1 MSQQFTLVDSL
12 ALGDLAT
19 FLGRAARVEDG
30 STRLIAGSGVLAVYT
45 AAFYPAGLHDDT
57 PTVLG
62 LRTFALA
69 DSATGASASF
79 DVVVPLRSMLDR
91 LARLQSTPTDAA
103 APVTVSLPLEVN
115 TVVWAAISPPRG
127 GWTTLD
133 DIPGT
138 VLVSVADAGIRE
150 VKDAVGTESG
160 ASLVQRV
167 RQEVWNRPLDGFEHV
182 PAAAAFTA
190 HSLGF
195 LTQDESVRV
204 LETGPWTRL
213 TTPRGHVLV
222 KRKPWT
228 LQR

>member
-12 ALGDLAT
+12 ALEDLT
-19 FLGRAARVEDG
+19 TYLSRAARVEDG
-30 STRLIAGSGVLAVYT
+30 STRLIAASRVLAVYT

-62 LRTFALA
+62 LRTFALT
-69 DSATGASASF
+69 DDATF

-91 LARLQSTPTDAA
+91 LARLGNAVTDAA
-103 APVTVSLPLEVN
+103 APVTVSLPLAVN

-127 GWTTLD
+127 GWVALPD
-133 DIPGT
+133 MPGT
-138 VLVSVADAGIRE
+138 LLNTVAEAGITE

-160 ASLVQRV
+160 QKIVERV
-167 RQEVWNRPLDGFEHV
+167 RREVWNRPIDGFEHV
-182 PAAAAFTA
+182 PAAAAFTGHA
-190 HSLGF
+190 LGF
-195 LTQDESVRV
+195 LGGDENPRV

-213 TTPRGHVLV
+213 TTTRGHVLV
-222 KRKPWT
+222 RRKPWT

>member
-45 AAFYPAGLHDDT
+45 AVFYPSGLHDDT

-69 DSATGASASF
+69 DGAKF

-91 LARLQSTPTDAA
+91 LARLQSTPADVG
-103 APVTVSLPLEVN
+103 APVVVSLPLEVN

-127 GWTTLD
+127 GWTGLD
-133 DIPGT
+133 DLPGS
-138 VLVSVADAGIRE
+138 VLESVADAGIRE

-160 ASLVQRV
+160 SSIVQRV
-167 RQEVWNRPLDGFEHV
+167 RHEVWNRPIEGFEHV
-182 PAAAAFTA
+182 PAGAAFAA

-195 LTQDESVRV
+195 LGEGDEVRV

-213 TTPRGHVLV
+213 TTSRGHVLV
-222 KRKPWT
+222 RRKPWT